1 MQILFHAGG
10 IDPAPWIQSFK
21 STLPQAQL
29 REWREG
35 DDAAADYAVVWKPP
49 AAMLRGR
56 TELKAIFNLGAGVD
70 AILQLGDALPPTV
83 PLVRIDD
90 AGMAD
95 QMAEYVTH
103 AALGYYRRLDEHAE
117 NIRQRQ
123 WRFIMPYERQDFSIG
138 IMGLGVLG
146 SRIAS
151 ALAQFNF
158 PLRGWSR
165 TAKQLPG
172 VESFAGD
179 AQLADFLKGTR
190 LLICVLPLT
199 PHTQDIL
206 NRQTLSALAPES
218 YLINVARG
226 AHLVEEDLLA
236 LVQSGHIKGATLDVF
251 RQEPLPADHPFWNEP
266 RIVITP
272 HMSAM
277 TLRADSVRQIS
288 NKIAAIERGEAV
300 AGVVDLARQY

>member
-56 TELKAIFNLGAGVD
+56 VGLKAIFNLGAGVD

-103 AALGYYRRLDEHAE
+103 AVLGYYRRLDEHAA
-117 NIRQRQ
+117 NIRQRE
-123 WRFIMPYERQDFSIG
+123 WRYIKPNQKQDFSIG

-151 ALAQFNF
+151 ALAQFDF

-172 VESFAGD
+172 VESFAGES
-179 AQLADFLKGTR
+179 QLAEFLKGTR

>member
-165 TAKQLPG
+165 TTKQLPG

>member
-236 LVQSGHIKGATLDVF
+236 LVQSGHIKGATLDVC

-300 AGVVDLARQY
+300 AGVVDLTRQY

>member
-300 AGVVDLARQY
+300 AGVVDLTRQY